1 MPLCARRKRHKKWG
15 ARLKGG
21 RVEGKWGWG
30 GGGED
35 KLLLHH
41 VFIRYDLGSRSGEAE
56 DVAGEEPRI
65 P

>member
-1 MPLCARRKRHKKWG
+1 MGSEIERR
-15 ARLKGG
+15 ASG
-21 RVEGKWGWG
+21 REVG